1 MKRGITLVGCG
12 AIGSFLAENLAMA
25 GVGELTLV
33 DGEKLRFGNSARHL
47 ADESLVNANKAV
59 AVAQMLHPRT
69 EPSGCSIKAIS
80 RQLTSNN
87 AAELIDGRDLVVD
100 ATANGRVLAL
110 LEAIA
115 TKTPLCLVSVAL
127 HRAGAIA
134 RVDRLGNGT
143 CAAGTSASHPSK
155 QAAPKVRPSPAV
167 ATRSRLP
174 RRRPSWP
181 QPRWRHASSWTPSS
195 TPGPVAS
202 TATPSLRRSWPTPRT
217 QSTVASA

>member
-1 MKRGITLVGCG
+1 MVRSFASATPAAPRRRIPRERQQG
-12 AIGSFLAENLAMA
+12 GS
-25 GVGELTLV
+25 
-33 DGEKLRFGNSARHL
+33 R
-47 ADESLVNANKAV
+47 
-59 AVAQMLHPRT
+59 RT
-69 EPSGCSIKAIS
+69 DAPPPPEPSGCSIKAIS

-127 HRAGAIA
+127 HRAGAVPA
-134 RVDRLGNGT
+134 PLTGSGT
-143 CAAGTSASHPSK
+143 ELRAGTSASHPSK

-181 QPRWRHASSWTPSS
+181 QPRWRRTSSWTPSS